1 MGLEDSMGEGALVE
15 GSGNGAAL
23 YYVFDALICART
35 LYALFKAYFRG
46 KFERQGLLGTE
57 SRLQNNVLSGPDA
70 SAEKAPKK
78 KIRVYM
84 DGCFD
89 MMHFGH
95 ANALRQARMLGDE
108 LVVGVVP
115 DHEIL
120 AHKGPPVMNNYERRR
135 AVEAVKWVD
144 EIIDDVPY
152 EVSDSF
158 LERLLTEHKIDFIVH
173 GDDPCIGKDGKD
185 AYLAVRKAGR
195 FRTIKRTEGVSST
208 DIVGRMLLCTRNHH
222 LDGSD
227 SMDQEEKV
235 STEMKNISSSSSSTS
250 LQGQQVR
257 SLAQGSQDG
266 QPFTRVTTF
275 LPTTR
280 RLLQFAGGAKAPKP
294 GDRVVYMDGAFDMFH
309 CGHIETLAAAKA
321 RGDFLL
327 VGIHDDAT
335 VNAHRGRNF
344 PIMNLHE
351 RTLSVLSCRYVDE
364 VIIGAP
370 WTVTEDMI
378 TTMNISLVVHG
389 TYYDQTLN
397 QELETAYAIPRS
409 LGIFEEIP
417 SQSAL
422 SVSEILDR
430 IVNNRG
436 QYIKRQE
443 KKTAQEAD
451 YFEKHKTFVQ
461 EL

>member
-1 MGLEDSMGEGALVE
+1 LSGRRELRARGEG
-15 GSGNGAAL
+15 
-23 YYVFDALICART
+23 D
-35 LYALFKAYFRG
+35 G
-46 KFERQGLLGTE
+46 KEAETE
-57 SRLQNNVLSGPDA
+57 T
-70 SAEKAPKK
+70 EKRK

-115 DHEIL
+115 DHEIM
-120 AHKGPPVMNNYERRR
+120 ANKGPPVMNTYERRR

-152 EVSDSF
+152 DVSSEF
-158 LERLLTEHKIDFIVH
+158 LERLVTEYRIDFIVH
-173 GDDPCIGKDGKD
+173 GDDPCIGKDGQD

-222 LDGSD
+222 LDSSDGSAAAD
-227 SMDQEEKV
+227 GGGGSAEPEFATKSGAMHGAGAGAGAGAGSSEGTGASANASADV
-235 STEMKNISSSSSSTS
+235 SASAAVTSSSSSMS
-250 LQGQQVR
+250 LSGDRVR
-257 SLAQGSQDG
+257 SLAEGSRAG
-266 QPFTRVTTF
+266 QPFTRVSTF

-280 RLLQFAGGAKAPKP
+280 RLLQFSGGASAPKP

-309 CGHIETLAAAKA
+309 AGHVDTLAAARKL
-321 RGDFLL
+321 GDFLL

-335 VNAHRGRNF
+335 VNKHRGRNF

-370 WTVTEDMI
+370 WAVTEDML

-389 TYYDQTLN
+389 SHYDEAEQLKVD
-397 QELETAYAIPRS
+397 TAYAVAKER
-409 LGIFEEIP
+409 GIFREIP
-417 SQSAL
+417 SSSTL
-422 SVSEILDR
+422 SVAEILDR
-430 IVNNRG
+430 IVSNRG
-436 QYIKRQE
+436 QYIKRQQ
-443 KKTAQEAD
+443 KKTAQEAN
-451 YFEKHKTFVQ
+451 YLENQKTFVQ